1 MLQSAKKTLPIF
13 IVLLALVILPYELD
27 FSGEMIYTDAL
38 SFFLPFFIFIT
49 GYVVIV
55 NYSVKALKP
64 SMAILVFAPIP
75 WALAE
80 VLWAL
85 TNDGDEVLAYS
96 LSFDVFYILG
106 FVIMIGGLLAAYPV
120 LRHYVRNQAQGMA
133 LLLSTLATLAL
144 GYYFLVYRGETLSLE
159 TMRMTAIYLLLDMVI
174 LFFALCYMW
183 AALRHHLSSF
193 WVWLTVFILVTIA
206 ADTVYGIHHL
216 EGTYQQYALPWILY
230 NAAYAALL
238 VGFLSF
244 IDVRSALLRDVDE
257 RYYEIFNHSG
267 APTIMADGKHNV
279 LLANQQ
285 FEELT
290 GYEEE
295 EVTGEMT
302 WPELV
307 DAKDR
312 KSILLLLN
320 RMGNVGTSKPLTRE
334 LNLHT
339 KDGNA
344 LCSSVTFSFIPD
356 TDLVVITIFDLTQR
370 KKLENELKRINED
383 LQNFT
388 FTVSHDLK
396 EPLRNISSLATYLK
410 RDYQDK
416 LDDMGNEFL
425 DMLVTSV
432 STMSQLVDD
441 LLTLSRIG
449 RKHVDFSFVD
459 LNSLVSEVLTD
470 IQNYVKERN
479 AEVRYE
485 NLPKAMVQKTWIKQV
500 FQNLITNGIKFN
512 DSPRPIVDITYKDH
526 NFFYEFIVKD
536 NGIGIPAEYREKI
549 FKLFERLHSTEE
561 YGGTGAGLAIVKK
574 IVKEHRGDIWVE
586 SEEGAGSTFHFT
598 IEKFFIGGE

>member
-1 MLQSAKKTLPIF
+1 MPHSAKKTLPIF
-13 IVLLALVILPYELD
+13 LILLALIILPYQFN
-27 FSGEMIYTDAL
+27 FSYEALYTDAL
-38 SFFLPFFIFIT
+38 TFGLPFFMFIA

-55 NYSVKALKP
+55 NYSVRALKR
-64 SMAILVFAPIP
+64 SMGILVFAPIP

-85 TNDGDEVLAYS
+85 TNNDGEVLAYS
-96 LSFDVFYILG
+96 LSFDVFYLLG
-106 FVIMIGGLLAAYPV
+106 FAILVVALVTAYPV
-120 LRHYVRNQAQGMA
+120 LRQYVKARAQAIA
-133 LLLSTLATLAL
+133 LCITMIATVAL
-144 GYYFLVYRGETLSLE
+144 GYYFLGYRGESIDGQ
-159 TMRMTAIYLLLDMVI
+159 TMRMTAIYLVFDLAV
-174 LFFALCYMW
+174 LFFALSYTW
-183 AALRHHLSSF
+183 ATIKHRLSPF
-193 WVWLTVFILVTIA
+193 WAWLLVFTLVTIA
-206 ADTVYGIHHL
+206 ADTLYGIRAL
-216 EGTYQQYALPWILY
+216 EGTYAPYALPSMLF

-244 IDVRSALLRDVDE
+244 VDVRSALLRDVDE

-267 APTIMADGKHNV
+267 APTIMADGAHNV

-285 FEELT
+285 FEQMT
-290 GYEEE
+290 GYEEK
-295 EVTGEMT
+295 EVTGEMK

-320 RMGNVGTSKPLTRE
+320 RMENVGTKKPLTRE

-339 KDGNA
+339 KDGSA
-344 LCSSVTFSFIPD
+344 LCSSVTFSFIPE
-356 TDLVVITIFDLTQR
+356 TDLIVITIFDLTER

-425 DMLVTSV
+425 DMLVNSV

-449 RKHVDFSFVD
+449 RKNVDFSFVD
-459 LNSLVSEVLTD
+459 INNLINEVLGD

-512 DSPRPIVDITYKDH
+512 DSPQPTVDITYKDH
-526 NFFYEFIVKD
+526 NFFYEFIVRD
-536 NGIGIPAEYREKI
+536 NGIGIPQEYKDKI

-586 SEEGAGSTFHFT
+586 SEEGSGSTFHFT